1 MAWSCLPMPP
11 TVHRSESLR
20 RREAIASGTRI
31 AATTPQETVTAS
43 HRETAPKVKIASSTK
58 MVSHGH
64 TKATVTP
71 VVKPTAV
78 APAKPAPAA
87 SVSASG
93 GPVGASIGLIKQ
105 MESMN
110 RAPANDMSS
119 NEMFKNFGF

>member
-1 MAWSCLPMPP
+1 MKNTALGKFIFIVGTALLLGGCSGMVMLPMPP

-87 SVSASG
+87 SGFSVG
-93 GPVGASIGLIKQ
+93 GACWC
-105 MESMN
+105 
-110 RAPANDMSS
+110 
-119 NEMFKNFGF
+119 

>member
-1 MAWSCLPMPP
+1 M
-11 TVHRSESLR
+11 
-20 RREAIASGTRI
+20 
-31 AATTPQETVTAS
+31 
-43 HRETAPKVKIASSTK
+43 KIASSAK
-58 MVSHGH
+58 IVSHGH

-78 APAKPAPAA
+78 APAKPATS
-87 SVSASG
+87 SVGFSVG

>member
-1 MAWSCLPMPP
+1 MKNTALGKFIFIVGTALLLGGCSGMVMPP
-11 TVHRSESLR
+11 YATHGTSVGIIAPAG
-20 RREAIASGTRI
+20 AIASGTRI

-43 HRETAPKVKIASSTK
+43 HRETAPKVKIASSAK

-93 GPVGASIGLIKQ
+93 ACWC
-105 MESMN
+105 
-110 RAPANDMSS
+110 
-119 NEMFKNFGF
+119 